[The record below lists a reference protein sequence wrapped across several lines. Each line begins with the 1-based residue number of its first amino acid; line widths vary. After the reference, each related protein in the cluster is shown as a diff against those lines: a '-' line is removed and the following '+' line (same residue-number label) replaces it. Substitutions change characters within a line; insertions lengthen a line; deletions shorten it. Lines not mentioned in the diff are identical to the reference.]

1 MSKLWCQMV
10 CWLQEAVWIA
20 RNRFITVC
28 CRVVA
33 YSKCRGSALHPE
45 CYVFA
50 GQQARH
56 ASAETGEENASI
68 SQYQMAQLTGV
79 RAHFNK
85 TQDVFFISSTT
96 PLQTNW
102 SDHLFFMSQQ
112 GDNNVRFTYISLPS
126 RFGSNQYFWAM
137 DPERFLGKK
146 ITDDQIFYPLC

>member
-1 MSKLWCQMV
+1 MV
-10 CWLQEAVWIA
+10 WRLQEAVWIA

-56 ASAETGEENASI
+56 ASAETGEENVSI

-79 RAHFNK
+79 RTHFNK
-85 TQDVFFISSTT
+85 TQDGFLYQALPLYRQTDLIIFF
-96 PLQTNW
+96 
-102 SDHLFFMSQQ
+102 
-112 GDNNVRFTYISLPS
+112 
-126 RFGSNQYFWAM
+126 
-137 DPERFLGKK
+137 
-146 ITDDQIFYPLC
+146 LCPNRVIIM